1 MQGSLGEKIGEGLT
15 SDVHAWAPGQVV
27 KLFKVG
33 LSPRFARHEMRTIR
47 AAFAAGAPTPEVLGE
62 TDLGGRFGVV
72 LTRYDGPS
80 LAQKM
85 QAGAVTYEEM
95 AAILA
100 GLYFSLHKLR
110 PSTDVVSLRDWIAH
124 ASRQSRTT
132 FPEHLAEGVLALLDR
147 LPEGDALCHCDL
159 HPGNVLITAE
169 GPKIIDWVCAVRAPG
184 IVDIGRCHVSLTE
197 LVSETMDPD
206 VPRRINEAVQ
216 SEYARLAGVSRGELT
231 AAMEP
236 YLPILRA
243 LVFLQQR
250 PATPAQRERLLQ
262 RIAAALLSEG

>member
-1 MQGSLGEKIGEGLT
+1 
-15 SDVHAWAPGQVV
+15 VV
-27 KLFKVG
+27 KLFKPGV
-33 LSPRFARHEMRTIR
+33 SPRVGKHEMRTSR
-47 AAFAAGAPTPEVLGE
+47 AAFSAGAPTAEVLG
-62 TDLGGRFGVV
+62 DVKLDGRFGI
-72 LTRYDGPS
+72 LLARFDGAS

-85 QAGAVTYEEM
+85 LTGAITYEETGT
-95 AAILA
+95 ILA
-100 GLYFSLHKLR
+100 GLYFALHQLK
-110 PSTDVVSLRDWIAH
+110 PSTDVASFRDWIAH
-124 ASRQSRTT
+124 ASRQSRDT

-159 HPGNVLITAE
+159 HPGNVIITAD

-184 IVDIGRCHVSLTE
+184 IVDIGRCHVTLTE
-197 LVSETMDPD
+197 LVLDDVDPD
-206 VPRRINEAVQ
+206 LPRRINEAVQ
-216 SEYARLAGVSRGELT
+216 TEYARLAGISRGELT
-231 AAMEP
+231 SAMEP